1 MNKLISV
8 TARLNKE
15 SLQYIN
21 KFSKI
26 SNLDKSTAIRI
37 ILQKGIENDKKEK
50 AIELYMNGK
59 LSLEGAARFA
69 EMYMGDFLEL
79 MREKGVESN
88 LTMKD
93 FEESLKNI

>member
-50 AIELYMNGK
+50 A
-59 LSLEGAARFA
+59 
-69 EMYMGDFLEL
+69 
-79 MREKGVESN
+79 MRALCERQTFS
-88 LTMKD
+88 
-93 FEESLKNI
+93 